1 MRKNIW
7 TSPSQYGTYPVDAK
21 PVSESTA
28 RRWYK
33 DDNRSKTRRSQT
45 MRKNSMELENA

>member
-7 TSPSQYGTYPVDAK
+7 TSESQYGTYPIDAK
-21 PVSESTA
+21 PVSTSTA

-33 DDNRSKTRRSQT
+33 SRTKTRTSQS
-45 MRKNSMELENA
+45 MRNVNVQS